1 MNPSYNIFQDYIT
14 CQEPRQEA
22 IFLVKKGLKSIQNVI
37 NGLGLK
43 LSSNDMACPYNLGLQ
58 LTCMYCTHISSC
70 SLSRQ
75 RLQNSQLNVEERQ

>member
-1 MNPSYNIFQDYIT
+1 MPRTKTRSY
-14 CQEPRQEA
+14 
-22 IFLVKKGLKSIQNVI
+22 FLSEERARLAYFLAKKGLKSIQNVI